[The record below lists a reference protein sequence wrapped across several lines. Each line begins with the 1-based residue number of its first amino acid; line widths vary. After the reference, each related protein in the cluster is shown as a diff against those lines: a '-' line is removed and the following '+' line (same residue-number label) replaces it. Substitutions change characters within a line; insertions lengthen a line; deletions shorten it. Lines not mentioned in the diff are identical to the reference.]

1 MEAVTGLKLA
11 SFQSARLVRHFMENQ
26 LVLGHASAPC
36 LCRGLSRIC
45 GDGVIT
51 HAVVI
56 ACQAAKEA
64 HKAACLAG
72 MAPGEGD
79 DSDDEDAD
87 GAPDR

>member
-1 MEAVTGLKLA
+1 MED
-11 SFQSARLVRHFMENQ
+11 Q
-26 LVLGHASAPC
+26 LVLGHDYATC
-36 LCRGLSRIC
+36 LCQGLFRIL

-56 ACQAAKEA
+56 AGQAAKEA